1 MAGRKKPREHLSA
14 LTLALRGAADRTS
27 ARSGASTVVRIRTWD
42 RLPARFKAAI
52 RDDIASIAARP
63 NAADVQAAGYSLR
76 VARLALRDL
85 GIA

>member
-1 MAGRKKPREHLSA
+1 MAGRRKPREHLSA
-14 LTLALRGAADRTS
+14 LTLALRADADRGP
-27 ARSGASTVVRIRTWD
+27 ARAGASEVVRIRTWD

-52 RDDIASIAARP
+52 REDVASIGAKP
-63 NAADVQAAGYSLR
+63 NAAEVQAAGYSLR